1 MMCSCISLGRLWRR
15 LLLSSLLRVAWFDL
29 KQEFSPPIP
38 MVFQWATFGL
48 QLLVY
53 GGLISKLIVTIP
65 DYLQF
70 YAVGYIVI
78 LVFDV
83 ATIAGRR
90 FVELGHSGKLPYLL
104 SLPLPRWKL
113 FVATAMQGGIWLAV
127 TISIPLLVTLAL
139 IGNFTLVS
147 ILAALASI
155 FLLGFGASGLMLA
168 LSFIAF
174 KSSDAYLAAVAGMNT
189 LSVRFSTVLYPLL
202 ILPPLYAGLALL
214 SPLTYG
220 SDLIR
225 FFFGITV
232 RSSLDPATEVWI
244 LALLTIGTLG
254 LGMYLIGRLV
264 EGVRNG

>member
-1 MMCSCISLGRLWRR
+1 
-15 LLLSSLLRVAWFDL
+15 LSSLFRVAWFDL
-29 KQEFSPPIP
+29 RQELTPPIP
-38 MVFQWATFGL
+38 ILSQWATFGL

-53 GGLISKLIVTIP
+53 GALISRLIVAIP

-70 YAVGYIVI
+70 YAVGYVVI

-83 ATIAGRR
+83 ATISGRR

-113 FVATAMQGGIWLAV
+113 FVATAMQGGIWLAL
-127 TISIPLLVTLAL
+127 TISVPLLVTLVL
-139 IGNFTLVS
+139 IGTFTLVS
-147 ILAALASI
+147 IIAALASI

-174 KSSDAYLAAVAGMNT
+174 KSADAYLAAVAGMNT
-189 LSVRFSTVLYPLL
+189 LSVRFSTVLYPLI

-220 SDLIR
+220 SDLVR
-225 FFFGITV
+225 LFLGVTV
-232 RSSLDPATEVWI
+232 GSSLNLALQVWI
-244 LALLTIGTLG
+244 LAALTVTTLG
-254 LGMYLIGRLV
+254 SGIYLLERLV
-264 EGVRNG
+264 EGVKNG

>member
-1 MMCSCISLGRLWRR
+1 MMCSCISLGRQWRR
-15 LLLSSLLRVAWFDL
+15 LPLSSLLRVAWFDL
-29 KQEFSPPIP
+29 KQELSPPIP
-38 MVFQWATFGL
+38 IALQWVIFGL
-48 QLLVY
+48 QILVY
-53 GGLISKLIVTIP
+53 GALISKLIVTVP

-78 LVFDV
+78 LIFDV

-104 SLPLPRWKL
+104 SLPIPRWKL

-127 TISIPLLVTLAL
+127 TISIPLIVTLIL
-139 IGNFTLVS
+139 IGNLTLVS
-147 ILAALASI
+147 ILAALSSI

-174 KSSDAYLAAVAGMNT
+174 KSADAYLAVVAGMNT
-189 LSVRFSTVLYPLL
+189 LSVRFSTVLYPLI
-202 ILPPLYAGLALL
+202 ILPPLYAGMALL

-225 FFFGITV
+225 LFFGVTV
-232 RSSLDPATEVWI
+232 GSSLDPAIEAWI

-254 LGMYLIGRLV
+254 LGIYLLERLV
-264 EGVRNG
+264 EGVKN

>member
-1 MMCSCISLGRLWRR
+1 MCSCISLVRQWRR
-15 LLLSSLLRVAWFDL
+15 LPLSSLLRVAWFDL
-29 KQEFSPPIP
+29 KQELSPPIP
-38 MVFQWATFGL
+38 IALQWAIFGL

-53 GGLISKLIVTIP
+53 GALISKLIVTVP

-78 LVFDV
+78 LIFDV

-104 SLPLPRWKL
+104 SLPIPRWKL

-127 TISIPLLVTLAL
+127 TISIPLVVTLML
-139 IGNFTLVS
+139 IENLTLVS
-147 ILAALASI
+147 VLAALSSI

-174 KSSDAYLAAVAGMNT
+174 KSADAYLAVVAGMNT
-189 LSVRFSTVLYPLL
+189 LSVRFSTVLYPLI
-202 ILPPLYAGLALL
+202 ILPPLYAGMALL

-225 FFFGITV
+225 LFLGVTV
-232 RSSLDPATEVWI
+232 GSSLDPAIEAWI
-244 LALLTIGTLG
+244 LALLTIVTLG
-254 LGMYLIGRLV
+254 LGIYLLERLV
-264 EGVRNG
+264 EGVKN